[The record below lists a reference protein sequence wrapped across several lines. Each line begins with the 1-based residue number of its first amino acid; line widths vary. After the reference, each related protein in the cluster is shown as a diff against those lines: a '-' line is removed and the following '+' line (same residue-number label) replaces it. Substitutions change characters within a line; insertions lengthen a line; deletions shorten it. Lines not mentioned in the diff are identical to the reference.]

1 MPLNL
6 FSLNKI
12 REILS
17 VARFDRQ
24 ELSGS
29 LGDLG
34 TFLPLILGLSAVAG
48 LSFPAML
55 FWAGAANI
63 ATGLTFAI
71 PMPVQPMKAIAAV
84 ALSEGMSSEE
94 VYASGL
100 IMALFML
107 LVWSTNFTKYLDK
120 IMPKI
125 VVRGIQFTI
134 GLKLFIKGAQMIY
147 LKEFIAL
154 DSIIVGLIGIGFT
167 LLFYKSNK
175 VPMALI
181 LFVTG
186 IAITLFADR
195 ALLLSLSFQ
204 PYIPDM
210 ISIGFDSFRGGF
222 IKGAIPQLP
231 LTLLNSV
238 IAVSALSYSLFPKH
252 GAATRKIS
260 LSVGLMNLTCLFGAM
275 PMCHGSGGLA
285 AQSRFGARTNGSILL
300 LGTGKLLA
308 AIIFGSSLL
317 PIVSAFPE
325 SLLGVLL
332 IIAGLELILT
342 VKNVRGYFDIIIVLV
357 IATITIIGSSLT
369 IGFSVGVILY
379 LIGRTKFF
387 RK

>member
-1 MPLNL
+1 MKL
-6 FSLNKI
+6 FRFNKI
-12 REILS
+12 RENLS
-17 VARFDRQ
+17 IARFDRQ

-34 TFLPLILGLSAVAG
+34 TFLPIILGLATVAG

-55 FWAGAANI
+55 FWAGASNI
-63 ATGLTFAI
+63 ATGLIFAI

-84 ALSEGMSSEE
+84 ALSEGMNSGE

-107 LVWSTNFTKYLDK
+107 LIWSTNFTKYLDK

-125 VVRGIQFTI
+125 VVRGIQFSV

-147 LKEFIAL
+147 AKEFMAL
-154 DSIIVGLIGIGFT
+154 DGIIIGLIGISFAIF
-167 LLFYKSNK
+167 FYRSNR
-175 VPMALI
+175 VPTALI

-186 IAITLFADR
+186 IAMTFIADQS
-195 ALLLSLSFQ
+195 LLHSLSFQ
-204 PYIPDM
+204 PYLPNFV
-210 ISIGFDSFRGGF
+210 SIGFDSFRGGLLR
-222 IKGAIPQLP
+222 GAIAQLP

-238 IAVSALSYSLFPKH
+238 IAVSALSYNLFPKH
-252 GAATRKIS
+252 GAETRKIT

-308 AIIFGSSLL
+308 AIVLGSSLL
-317 PIVSAFPE
+317 SIVSAFPE

-332 IIAGLELILT
+332 LIAGMELILT
-342 VKNVRGYFDIIIVLV
+342 LRDVRELFDIAIVLAM
-357 IATITIIGSSLT
+357 ATTSIISSSLT
-369 IGFSVGVILY
+369 IGFVFGVFLY
-379 LIGRTKFF
+379 SIRRVKFF

>member
-1 MPLNL
+1 MKL
-6 FSLNKI
+6 FSFDKI
-12 REILS
+12 RDNLS
-17 VARFDRQ
+17 IARFDRQ

-34 TFLPLILGLSAVAG
+34 TFLPITLGLATVAG
-48 LSFPAML
+48 LSFPAIL
-55 FWAGAANI
+55 FWAGASNI
-63 ATGLTFAI
+63 ATGLIFAI

-84 ALSEGMSSEE
+84 ALSEGMNSGE

-107 LVWSTNFTKYLDK
+107 LIWSTNFTKYLDK

-134 GLKLFIKGAQMIY
+134 GLKLFIKGVQMIY
-147 LKEFIAL
+147 MKEFMAL
-154 DSIIVGLIGIGFT
+154 DGVMIGLAGIGFA
-167 LLFYKSNK
+167 LLFYNSNR
-175 VPMALI
+175 VPTALI

-186 IAITLFADR
+186 IAITFIADR
-195 ALLLSLSFQ
+195 ALFHSLSFQ
-204 PYIPDM
+204 PYFPNIV
-210 ISIGFDSFRGGF
+210 SIGFDNFRGGLL
-222 IKGAIPQLP
+222 KGAISQLP

-238 IAVSALSYSLFPKH
+238 IAVSALSYNLFPKH
-252 GAATRKIS
+252 GAETRKIS

-285 AQSRFGARTNGSILL
+285 AQSRFGARTNGSILI

-308 AIIFGSSLL
+308 AIVLGSSLL

-332 IIAGLELILT
+332 LIAGMELILT
-342 VKNVRGYFDIIIVLV
+342 VRDVRELFDIATVLAMAATSIIS
-357 IATITIIGSSLT
+357 SSLT
-369 IGFSVGVILY
+369 IGFVFGVFLY
-379 LIGRTKFF
+379 LIGRAQFF

>member
-1 MPLNL
+1 MKL
-6 FSLNKI
+6 FRFDKI
-12 REILS
+12 RENLS
-17 VARFDRQ
+17 IARFDRQ

-34 TFLPLILGLSAVAG
+34 TFLPIILGLSAVAG

-55 FWAGAANI
+55 FWAGASNI
-63 ATGLTFAI
+63 ATGLIFAI

-84 ALSEGMSSEE
+84 ALSEGMNSGE

-107 LVWSTNFTKYLDK
+107 LIWSTNFTKQLDK

-125 VVRGIQFTI
+125 VVRGIQFSV

-147 LKEFIAL
+147 VKEFMAL
-154 DSIIVGLIGIGFT
+154 DGIIIGLVGIGFA
-167 LLFYKSNK
+167 LFFYKSNR
-175 VPMALI
+175 VPTALI

-186 IAITLFADR
+186 IIITFIADQS
-195 ALLLSLSFQ
+195 LLHSLSFH
-204 PYIPDM
+204 PYLPNFV
-210 ISIGFDSFRGGF
+210 SIGFDSFRGGLL
-222 IKGAIPQLP
+222 KGAVSQLP

-238 IAVSALSYSLFPKH
+238 IAVSALSYNLFPKH
-252 GAATRKIS
+252 GAETRKIS
-260 LSVGLMNLTCLFGAM
+260 LSVGLINLTCLFGAM

-308 AIIFGSSLL
+308 AIVLGSSLL

-332 IIAGLELILT
+332 LIAGTELIRT
-342 VKNVRGYFDIIIVLV
+342 VRDVRRLFDIAIVLAM
-357 IATITIIGSSLT
+357 ATASIISSSLT
-369 IGFSVGVILY
+369 IGFVFGVFLY
-379 LIGRTKFF
+379 LIGRAKFF

>member
-1 MPLNL
+1 MKL
-6 FSLNKI
+6 FGFHKI
-12 REILS
+12 RENFS
-17 VARFDRQ
+17 FARFDRQ

-55 FWAGAANI
+55 FWAGLSNI
-63 ATGLTFAI
+63 ATGLIFAI

-84 ALSEGMSSEE
+84 AISEGMNSGE

-107 LVWSTNFTKYLDK
+107 LIWSTNFTKYLER
-120 IMPKI
+120 IMPKV

-147 LKEFIAL
+147 AKEFIAL
-154 DSIIVGLIGIGFT
+154 DGIIIGLAGIGFT
-167 LLFYKSNK
+167 LLFFNSNR
-175 VPMALI
+175 VPTALI

-186 IAITLFADR
+186 GAIAFIADQTL
-195 ALLLSLSFQ
+195 LHSLRFQ
-204 PYIPDM
+204 LYLPKFVGID
-210 ISIGFDSFRGGF
+210 FDSFRGGLF
-222 IKGAIPQLP
+222 NGAIPQLP

-238 IAVSALSYSLFPKH
+238 IAVSALSFNLFPKH
-252 GAATRKIS
+252 GAQTRKIS

-285 AQSRFGARTNGSILL
+285 AQSRFGARTNGSILM
-300 LGTGKLLA
+300 LGTFKILIAML
-308 AIIFGSSLL
+308 FGAS
-317 PIVSAFPE
+317 IVQLISAFPE
-325 SLLGVLL
+325 SILGVMLIVAGIEL
-332 IIAGLELILT
+332 CSTVKDVRELFDIAIVSAMSVSSIIA
-342 VKNVRGYFDIIIVLV
+342 
-357 IATITIIGSSLT
+357 SSLT
-369 IGFSVGVILY
+369 IGFAVGIILY
-379 LIGRTKFF
+379 IIGRTIIF

>member
-1 MPLNL
+1 MKL
-6 FSLNKI
+6 FRFNKI
-12 REILS
+12 RENLS
-17 VARFDRQ
+17 IARFDRQ

-34 TFLPLILGLSAVAG
+34 TFLPIILGLSTVVG

-55 FWAGAANI
+55 FWAGASNI
-63 ATGLTFAI
+63 ATGLIFAI

-84 ALSEGMSSEE
+84 ALSEGMNSGE

-107 LVWSTNFTKYLDK
+107 LIWSTNFTKYLDK

-125 VVRGIQFTI
+125 VVRGIQFSV

-147 LKEFIAL
+147 AKEFMAL
-154 DSIIVGLIGIGFT
+154 DGIIIGLIGISFAIF
-167 LLFYKSNK
+167 FYRSNR
-175 VPMALI
+175 VPTALI

-186 IAITLFADR
+186 IAMTFIADQS
-195 ALLLSLSFQ
+195 LLHSLSFQ
-204 PYIPDM
+204 PYLPNFV
-210 ISIGFDSFRGGF
+210 SIGFDSFRGGLLR
-222 IKGAIPQLP
+222 GAIAQLP

-238 IAVSALSYSLFPKH
+238 IAVSALSYNLFPKH
-252 GAATRKIS
+252 GAETRKIT

-308 AIIFGSSLL
+308 AIVLGSSLL
-317 PIVSAFPE
+317 SIVSAFPE

-332 IIAGLELILT
+332 LIAGMELILT
-342 VKNVRGYFDIIIVLV
+342 LRDVRELFDIAIVLAM
-357 IATITIIGSSLT
+357 ATTSIISSSLT
-369 IGFSVGVILY
+369 IGFVFGVFLY
-379 LIGRTKFF
+379 SIRRVKFF

>member
-1 MPLNL
+1 MKL
-6 FSLNKI
+6 FRFDKI
-12 REILS
+12 RENLS
-17 VARFDRQ
+17 IARFDRQ

-34 TFLPLILGLSAVAG
+34 TFLPIILGLSAVAG

-55 FWAGAANI
+55 FWAGASNI
-63 ATGLTFAI
+63 ATGLMFAI

-84 ALSEGMSSEE
+84 ALSEGMSSGE

-107 LVWSTNFTKYLDK
+107 LIWSTNFTKYLDK
-120 IMPKI
+120 IMPKV

-147 LKEFIAL
+147 VKEFMAL
-154 DSIIVGLIGIGFT
+154 DGIMIGLVGIGFA
-167 LLFYKSNK
+167 LLFYNSNR
-175 VPMALI
+175 VPTALI

-186 IAITLFADR
+186 IAITFFADQ
-195 ALLLSLSFQ
+195 ALLHSLSFQ
-204 PYIPDM
+204 PYFPNIV
-210 ISIGFDSFRGGF
+210 SIGFDSFRGGLL
-222 IKGAIPQLP
+222 KGAISQLP

-238 IAVSALSYSLFPKH
+238 IAVSALSYNLFPKH
-252 GAATRKIS
+252 GAETRKIS

-308 AIIFGSSLL
+308 AIVLGSSLL

-332 IIAGLELILT
+332 LIAGTELIRT
-342 VKNVRGYFDIIIVLV
+342 VRDVRRLFDIAIVLAM
-357 IATITIIGSSLT
+357 ATASIISSSLT
-369 IGFSVGVILY
+369 IGFVFGVFLY
-379 LIGRTKFF
+379 LIGRAKFF

>member
-1 MPLNL
+1 MKL
-6 FSLNKI
+6 FSFDKI
-12 REILS
+12 RNNLS
-17 VARFDRQ
+17 IARFDRQ

-34 TFLPLILGLSAVAG
+34 TFLPIILGLSAVAG

-55 FWAGAANI
+55 FWAGASNI
-63 ATGLTFAI
+63 ATGLMFAI

-84 ALSEGMSSEE
+84 ALSEGMSSGE

-107 LVWSTNFTKYLDK
+107 LIWSTNFTKYLDK
-120 IMPKI
+120 IMPKV

-147 LKEFIAL
+147 VKEFMAL
-154 DSIIVGLIGIGFT
+154 DGIMIGLVGIGFA
-167 LLFYKSNK
+167 LLFYNSNR
-175 VPMALI
+175 VPTALI

-186 IAITLFADR
+186 IAITFFADQ
-195 ALLLSLSFQ
+195 ALLHSLSFQ
-204 PYIPDM
+204 PYFPNIV
-210 ISIGFDSFRGGF
+210 SIGFDSFRGGLL
-222 IKGAIPQLP
+222 KGAISQLP

-238 IAVSALSYSLFPKH
+238 IAVSALSYNLFPKH
-252 GAATRKIS
+252 GAETRKIS

-285 AQSRFGARTNGSILL
+285 AQSRFGARTNGSILI
-300 LGTGKLLA
+300 LGTVKLLA
-308 AIIFGSSLL
+308 AVVLGSSLL
-317 PIVSAFPE
+317 PIISAFPE

-332 IIAGLELILT
+332 LIAGMELILT
-342 VKNVRGYFDIIIVLV
+342 VRDVRELFDIAIVLAMAV
-357 IATITIIGSSLT
+357 TSIISTSLT
-369 IGFSVGVILY
+369 IGFMFGVVLY
-379 LIGRTKFF
+379 LIGRAKFF

>member
-1 MPLNL
+1 MD
-6 FSLNKI
+6 KI
-12 REILS
+12 RDNLS
-17 VARFDRQ
+17 IARFDRQ

-34 TFLPLILGLSAVAG
+34 TFLPIILGLATVAG

-55 FWAGAANI
+55 FWAGASNI
-63 ATGLTFAI
+63 ATGLIFAI

-84 ALSEGMSSEE
+84 ALSEGMSSGE

-107 LVWSTNFTKYLDK
+107 LIWSTNFTKYLDK
-120 IMPKI
+120 IMPKV

-147 LKEFIAL
+147 VKEFMAL
-154 DSIIVGLIGIGFT
+154 DGIMIGLVGIGFA
-167 LLFYKSNK
+167 LLFYNSNR
-175 VPMALI
+175 VPTALI

-186 IAITLFADR
+186 IAITFFSDR
-195 ALLLSLSFQ
+195 ALFYSLNFQ
-204 PYIPDM
+204 PYLPNFV
-210 ISIGFDSFRGGF
+210 SIGFDSFRGGLL
-222 IKGAIPQLP
+222 KGAISQLP

-238 IAVSALSYSLFPKH
+238 IAVSALSYNLFPKH
-252 GAATRKIS
+252 GAETRKIS

-285 AQSRFGARTNGSILL
+285 AQSRFGARTNGSILI
-300 LGTGKLLA
+300 LGTIKLLA
-308 AIIFGSSLL
+308 AVVLGSSLL
-317 PIVSAFPE
+317 PIVAAFPE

-332 IIAGLELILT
+332 LIAGMGLILT
-342 VKNVRGYFDIIIVLV
+342 VRDVRELFDKAIVLAMAV
-357 IATITIIGSSLT
+357 TSIISTSLT
-369 IGFSVGVILY
+369 IGFMFGVVLY
-379 LIGRTKFF
+379 LIGRAKFF

>member
-1 MPLNL
+1 MKL
-6 FSLNKI
+6 FSFDKI
-12 REILS
+12 RDNLS
-17 VARFDRQ
+17 IARFDRQ

-34 TFLPLILGLSAVAG
+34 TFLPIILGLSAVAG

-55 FWAGAANI
+55 FWAGASNI
-63 ATGLTFAI
+63 ATGLMFAI

-84 ALSEGMSSEE
+84 ALSEGMSSGE

-107 LVWSTNFTKYLDK
+107 LIWSTNFTKYLDK

-134 GLKLFIKGAQMIY
+134 GLKLFLKGAQMIY
-147 LKEFIAL
+147 VKEFMAL
-154 DSIIVGLIGIGFT
+154 DGIIIGLVGIGFV
-167 LLFYKSNK
+167 LLFYKSNR
-175 VPMALI
+175 VPTALI

-186 IAITLFADR
+186 IAMTFIADQ
-195 ALLLSLSFQ
+195 ALIHSLSFQ
-204 PYIPDM
+204 PYLPNFV
-210 ISIGFDSFRGGF
+210 SIGFDSFRGGLL
-222 IKGAIPQLP
+222 KGAISQLP

-238 IAVSALSYSLFPKH
+238 IAVSALSYNLFPKH
-252 GAATRKIS
+252 GAETRKIS

-285 AQSRFGARTNGSILL
+285 AQSRFGARTNGSILI
-300 LGTGKLLA
+300 LGTVKLLA
-308 AIIFGSSLL
+308 AVVLGSSLL
-317 PIVSAFPE
+317 PIISAFPE

-332 IIAGLELILT
+332 LIAGMQLILT
-342 VKNVRGYFDIIIVLV
+342 VRDVRELFDIAIVLAMAV
-357 IATITIIGSSLT
+357 TSIISTSLT
-369 IGFSVGVILY
+369 IGFMFGVVLY
-379 LIGRTKFF
+379 LIGRAKFF

>member
-1 MPLNL
+1 LKL
-6 FSLNKI
+6 FSFDKI
-12 REILS
+12 RYNLS
-17 VARFDRQ
+17 IARFDRQ
-24 ELSGS
+24 EISGS

-34 TFLPLILGLSAVAG
+34 TFLPIILGLAAVAG

-55 FWAGAANI
+55 FWAGASNI
-63 ATGLTFAI
+63 ATGLIFAI

-84 ALSEGMSSEE
+84 ALSEGMNSGE

-107 LVWSTNFTKYLDK
+107 LIWSTNFTKYLDK

-125 VVRGIQFTI
+125 VVRGIQLTI

-147 LKEFIAL
+147 AKEFMAL
-154 DSIIVGLIGIGFT
+154 DGIIIGLVGIGFV
-167 LLFYKSNK
+167 LLFYNSNK
-175 VPMALI
+175 VPTALI

-186 IAITLFADR
+186 ISMTFFADQ
-195 ALLLSLSFQ
+195 ALFRSLSFQ
-204 PYIPDM
+204 PYLPNFV
-210 ISIGFDSFRGGF
+210 SIGFDSFRGGLL
-222 IKGAIPQLP
+222 KGAISQLP

-238 IAVSALSYSLFPKH
+238 IAVSALSYNLFPKH
-252 GAATRKIS
+252 GAETRKIS

-285 AQSRFGARTNGSILL
+285 AQSRFGARTNGSILM
-300 LGTGKLLA
+300 LGTVKLIA
-308 AIIFGSSLL
+308 AIVLGSSLL

-332 IIAGLELILT
+332 LIAGMELILT
-342 VKNVRGYFDIIIVLV
+342 VRDVREFFDIAIVLAMAV
-357 IATITIIGSSLT
+357 TSIISMSLT
-369 IGFSVGVILY
+369 IGFMFGVVLY
-379 LIGRTKFF
+379 LIGRAKFF